1 MKIFSATLKGT
12 TTVSQGTTNLSGSF
26 TGSFSGS
33 IAGIAGDVSN
43 YSSSVAL
50 RTTTLEAA
58 SGSFSTR
65 TTNIERVY
73 ATTGSNTFTGAQVI
87 QGTLTAQTLVVQT
100 VTSSVLFTTGSNRLG
115 SSLSNVQELTG
126 SVGITGSLSVNT
138 NGTEFQVSAG
148 GVNIGNALT
157 DNHVVSGSFT
167 INPNGLFV
175 SSSGNVGIG
184 VTSISPISTYKTL
197 EIRGAAGGG
206 IKIGRTGYN
215 PLNIQQDGG
224 DAYLNN
230 VANGAIYFYT
240 NDSEKMSITSGGSVR
255 INTTVGV
262 ATLNLK
268 SQSSGAII
276 RFQNNAGGDGTIFA
290 YGTSTSLD
298 YAFNTYSVGN
308 AFYIAN
314 GGNVGIG
321 LSSPGEKLHIYGGG
335 LGPEL
340 RMEGTWGSHWI
351 RAYSDNFNLYTAG
364 GRQAISMNNAG
375 SVFNYNNTTTWQQT
389 SDIRVK
395 ENINTISNALDV
407 ITSLNPVSFNYKQE
421 FAEKNNWDDSIK
433 LNNIGFIAQ
442 EFETVFPKYVYNKE
456 YSLGDSLIE
465 DFKSI
470 DTGHLV
476 PFLVKA
482 IQEQQAQI
490 D

>member
-1 MKIFSATLKGT
+1 MSKN
-12 TTVSQGTTNLSGSF
+12 TNLSFLTDYITADITNGRIGINNASPAYAF
-26 TGSFSGS
+26 DVT
-33 IAGIAGDVSN
+33 GIA
-43 YSSSVAL
+43 
-50 RTTTLEAA
+50 RT
-58 SGSFSTR
+58 STS
-65 TTNIERVY
+65 TY
-73 ATTGSNTFTGAQVI
+73 LATA
-87 QGTLTAQTLVVQT
+87 
-100 VTSSVLFTTGSNRLG
+100 
-115 SSLSNVQELTG
+115 
-126 SVGITGSLSVNT
+126 
-138 NGTEFQVSAG
+138 
-148 GVNIGNALT
+148 
-157 DNHVVSGSFT
+157 
-167 INPNGLFV
+167 
-175 SSSGNVGIG
+175 SGNVGIG
-184 VTSISPISTYKTL
+184 TTSPAGISTYTTL
-197 EIRGAAGGG
+197 DIRGATGGG
-206 IKIGRTGYN
+206 IRMGVTGSSTPFN
-215 PLNIQQDGG
+215 LQQAAG

-230 VANGAIYFYT
+230 VANGAIYFFT

-268 SQSSGAII
+268 SQASGAII
-276 RFQNNAGGDGTIFA
+276 RFQNNASGDGTIFA

-314 GGNVGIG
+314 GGNIGIG
-321 LSSPGEKLHIYGGG
+321 ISSPGEKLHIYGGG

-407 ITSLNPVSFNYKQE
+407 ITSLNPISFNYKQE
-421 FAEKNNWDDSIK
+421 FAEKNNWDDNIK

-442 EFETVFPKYVYNKE
+442 EFETVFPKYVYTKQYE
-456 YSLGDSLIE
+456 LGGKLIE

-476 PFLVKA
+476 PYLVKA
-482 IQEQQAQI
+482 VQELKAEI
-490 D
+490 ETLKNK